1 MAEKHTPE
9 YICEVGGGNDLLID
23 TVDPYS
29 KYQTKT
35 MKSQPPGNYAATC
48 IFKCMSGLNDLEGF
62 TLMPET
68 QLDVT
73 VSQLLPA
80 ELLEGAQLW

>member
-9 YICEVGGGNDLLID
+9 YICEVGGSKDLLID

-29 KYQTKT
+29 KHQTKT
-35 MKSQPPGNYAATC
+35 MKSQPPGNSAATC
-48 IFKCMSGLNDLEGF
+48 IFKYMSGPSDLEGF
-62 TLMPET
+62 TFMPET
-68 QLDVT
+68 QLGAT

-80 ELLEGAQLW
+80 ELLAGAQFW